1 MKPLLVAFLAAL
13 AVCGPALAGQAV
25 TLRADTAD
33 ADGIVTLGDLF
44 DGAGAAARV
53 PVARR
58 TADSVVLS
66 AAAVQAA
73 ARRAGLDWA
82 NAEGL
87 KTIVVHA
94 GAGSSSAAAGP
105 ARGNVEVLT
114 YARDIAAGEVVGPTD
129 IVWARAAAAPFDAPR
144 DPDAVIGKAARR
156 PLRAGASVAAHD
168 IATPIVVKAGE
179 MLNVT
184 YEADGISLSLQGKAL
199 SAAGVGETLNV
210 ENPASKKIIQAVVAG
225 PGEAAV
231 GPVADELRSRSTRI
245 ALR

>member
-1 MKPLLVAFLAAL
+1 MKALLIAAAAL
-13 AVCGPALAGQAV
+13 ALAGPALAGQAV
-25 TLRADTAD
+25 TLRVDTAD

-44 DGAGAAARV
+44 EDAGPAARV

-58 TADSVVLS
+58 TSESVALS
-66 AAAVQAA
+66 AAAVQAL

-94 GAGSSSAAAGP
+94 GAGASGAAAGP
-105 ARGNVEVLT
+105 ARGNIEVLT
-114 YARDIAAGEVVGPTD
+114 YARDIPAGDVVGPTD
-129 IVWARAAAAPFDAPR
+129 IVWAKAAAAPRDAPH
-144 DPDAVIGKAARR
+144 DPDAVIGLAARR
-156 PLRAGASVAAHD
+156 PLRAGAVVAAHD
-168 IATPIVVKAGE
+168 VAAPIVIKAGE
-179 MLNVT
+179 MISVT
-184 YEADGISLSLQGKAL
+184 YDAEGISLSLQGKAL

-210 ENPASKKIIQAVVAG
+210 ENPASKKIIQAVVSG

-231 GPVADELRSRSTRI
+231 GPAAEQLKTGATRL